1 MVGSSII
8 SKSALM
14 WQQPYHRDWLMNS
27 WIVTESS
34 SKSMMWNGLVGG
46 ALIAAYVPVALLG
59 LLVGVPALGVM
70 RLLMPTQSGEGKGR
84 YEDEVWRHR
93 LNSAATRMSSMSS
106 TSLKES
112 LSEYTDDELKLAAI
126 LELGDLPY
134 EVWTDFL
141 DDEAFAATVDPPGI
155 LDHIRA
161 YARLHGTALYSPA
174 VRAEAVRMAT
184 HCYRIRANS
193 ASRI

>member
-1 MVGSSII
+1 MR
-8 SKSALM
+8 
-14 WQQPYHRDWLMNS
+14 QQPYHRDWLMNS
-27 WIVTESS
+27 WVVTESK
-34 SKSMMWNGLVGG
+34 SKSNSSSSVVWNGLVGG
-46 ALIAAYVPVALLG
+46 ALIVAYVPVALLG

-70 RLLMPTQSGEGKGR
+70 RLLSKSGKSGKSGKSER
-84 YEDEVWRHR
+84 YEEEVWRHR
-93 LNSAATRMSSMSS
+93 LNSAAKRMSSISL

-112 LSEYTDDELKLAAI
+112 SSEYTDDELKLAAI
-126 LELGDLPY
+126 RELGDLPY

-155 LDHIRA
+155 LEHIRA

-184 HCYRIRANS
+184 QCYRMQIRQAEFEHK
-193 ASRI
+193 AE